1 MTDFQSLQQQ
11 NDIDNISIDIDIISC
26 FNGQALEAESH
37 KTKEETRMKNHRK
50 FLLSSISIAVLTL
63 IGQAQAAEQE
73 GQPATAEAAPAPA
86 AADAAVQKEIQQVVV
101 TGVASARGVR
111 KLDSAFSITT
121 ASEEQLKQAAP
132 ISTADVM
139 KLVPG
144 AFAESTGGQSGAN
157 IQVRG
162 FPSGSDS
169 PFVSVQMQGNPLYP
183 VSTLSFFE
191 GSSAFRLDDTIERVE
206 VLRGGPSTSSPAAS
220 RARP

>member
-1 MTDFQSLQQQ
+1 
-11 NDIDNISIDIDIISC
+11 
-26 FNGQALEAESH
+26 
-37 KTKEETRMKNHRK
+37 MKNHRK

-73 GQPATAEAAPAPA
+73 GQQATAEAAPAPA

-206 VLRGGPSTSSPAAS
+206 VLRGGPSTIFSSGQPGEIG
-220 RARP
+220 RAHV